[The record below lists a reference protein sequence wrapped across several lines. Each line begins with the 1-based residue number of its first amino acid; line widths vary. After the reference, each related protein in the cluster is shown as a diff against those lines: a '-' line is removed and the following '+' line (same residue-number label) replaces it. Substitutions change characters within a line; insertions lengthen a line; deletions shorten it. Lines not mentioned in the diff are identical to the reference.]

1 MEETVPFGIK
11 VFCYQAGF
19 LHQKVVLVD
28 EELAGIG
35 TANLDNRS
43 FRLNFE
49 ITLLFIDKV
58 CVQEV
63 EKMLVA
69 DFTNCQQMELK
80 DIRQRPLW
88 FKLAT
93 KIARLFSP
101 VL

>member
-1 MEETVPFGIK
+1 MPFGIK
-11 VFCYQAGF
+11 VYSYHAGF

-49 ITLLFIDKV
+49 ITLLFVDKT
-58 CVQEV
+58 CVAEV
-63 EKMLVA
+63 QDMLENDFAHCRKM
-69 DFTNCQQMELK
+69 DMNE
-80 DIRQRPLW
+80 IEQRPIW

-93 KIARLFSP
+93 KIARFFSP
-101 VL
+101 IL